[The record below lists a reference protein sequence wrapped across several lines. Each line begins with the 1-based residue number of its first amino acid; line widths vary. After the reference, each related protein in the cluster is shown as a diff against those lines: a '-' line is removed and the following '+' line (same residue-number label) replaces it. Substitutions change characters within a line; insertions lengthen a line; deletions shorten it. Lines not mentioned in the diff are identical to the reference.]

1 MKRSYDYF
9 KTLKKMNELVCGA
22 FSSVADSKGCESYRF
37 SFSAEKSELTDN
49 LKNEFITPIER
60 GDIFLL
66 SECMSV
72 ELGNAESLYEYSSFL
87 FDDCFGFSETLKKCL
102 INRGEILNRIGSPK
116 NSDKLIKPCTEEI
129 LTCNR
134 LIVSITKGIK
144 NVVLRNESHAL
155 IKYAVYTAY
164 LDLTKSVSNTF
175 SEMER
180 IIIDNS

>member
-37 SFSAEKSELTDN
+37 SFSAEKSELINN

-66 SECMSV
+66 SECMSD
-72 ELGNAESLYEYSSFL
+72 ELGNTERLSEYSVFF
-87 FDDCFGFSETLKKCL
+87 FDECFDFSKILKTCLVKQGEIINKLGNQKNLIDL
-102 INRGEILNRIGSPK
+102 INLCHDGTIACGTLML
-116 NSDKLIKPCTEEI
+116 KLQKKIKS
-129 LTCNR
+129 
-134 LIVSITKGIK
+134 IV
-144 NVVLRNESHAL
+144 LCNESQTL
-155 IKYAVYTAY
+155 LKYAVCVAY
-164 LDLTKSVSNTF
+164 LDVTKSVLNTF
-175 SEMER
+175 SEIER